1 MRCREMLAF
10 YAGIAVLLLLSVFAP
25 GSFAQA
31 PPTGDAVAQS
41 PAVSVCD
48 PSGPSMPL
56 EGADGDATLQQR
68 HKAGSA
74 TASCPVPA
82 GVPSV
87 SPDPHDCAA
96 VITRQQAAHTGSR
109 SPAQDR
115 VLRC

>member
-1 MRCREMLAF
+1 MRRREMLAF
-10 YAGIAVLLLLSVFAP
+10 YAGIAVLLLISAFAT

-31 PPTGDAVAQS
+31 SPTGDAVAHS

-48 PSGPSMPL
+48 PSGPNMPL
-56 EGADGDATLQQR
+56 EGVDGDATLQQR

-74 TASCPVPA
+74 TASFPVPA
-82 GVPSV
+82 GVHV
-87 SPDPHDCAA
+87 ASPDLHDCAA

-109 SPAQDR
+109 SPVQTG